1 MNMDEE
7 IILTDGDGGDGG
19 AKECPVAV
27 KGIRD
32 ANGYVWQLEELSKG
46 DWQDATVAKCVLPD
60 GTPLALKM
68 RTESGGMVLV
78 FSLVAGNG
86 YYY

>member
-1 MNMDEE
+1 MSMNEE

-27 KGIRD
+27 KGIKD

-46 DWQDATVAKCVLPD
+46 DWQAATVAQCVLPD
-60 GTPLALKM
+60 GTTLALKM
-68 RTESGGMVLV
+68 HTESGGMVLV
-78 FSLVAGNG
+78 FSLVAGG
-86 YYY
+86 AYYY